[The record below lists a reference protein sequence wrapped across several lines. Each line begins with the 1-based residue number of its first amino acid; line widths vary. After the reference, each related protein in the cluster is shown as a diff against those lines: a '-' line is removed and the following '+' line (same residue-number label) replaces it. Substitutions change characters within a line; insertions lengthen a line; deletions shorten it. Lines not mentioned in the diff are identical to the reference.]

1 MKKVT
6 KKQRLNKN
14 KTKQNRKTKQKNKT
28 RKIGGSTIYDGSAD
42 RIIDQVKKTN
52 ATYYG
57 KPFFRKLYPQKRKG
71 NDTRHI
77 EKQIVEILMNN
88 PHPNIVTF
96 YDVNDRY
103 LDMEELDSPHSNP
116 EFYDNFKDET
126 LIIRKA
132 MIDVKDFLQKL
143 GIMYIDWKY
152 DNIAK
157 GKDGNYKLFDFD
169 ASGIVDL
176 HTNRWKVKPPN
187 YWSFNSAKKKHCKTP
202 KEIDDWSFRYNIL
215 EEEDFVCPINGV

>member
-6 KKQRLNKN
+6 KKQRLNKI
-14 KTKQNRKTKQKNKT
+14 KAKQKNKT
-28 RKIGGSTIYDGSAD
+28 RKIGGSTIYDGSAV

-52 ATYYG
+52 DTYDG
-57 KPFFRKLYPQKRKG
+57 KPFFRKLYPRKRKG

-88 PHPNIVTF
+88 PHPNIVIF

-169 ASGIVDL
+169 GSGIVDL

-187 YWSFNSAKKKHCKTP
+187 YWSFNRAKEKHCKTP

>member
-6 KKQRLNKN
+6 KKQRLNKI
-14 KTKQNRKTKQKNKT
+14 KAKQKNKT
-28 RKIGGSTIYDGSAD
+28 RKIGGSTIYDGAAV

-52 ATYYG
+52 DTYDG
-57 KPFFRKLYPQKRKG
+57 KPFFRKLYPRKRKG

-126 LIIRKA
+126 LIIRNA
-132 MIDVKDFLQKL
+132 MIVVKDFLQKL

-169 ASGIVDL
+169 GSGIVDL

-187 YWSFNSAKKKHCKTP
+187 YWSFNRAKEKHCKTP

>member
-6 KKQRLNKN
+6 KKQKLNKI
-14 KTKQNRKTKQKNKT
+14 KAKQKNKT
-28 RKIGGSTIYDGSAD
+28 RKIGGSTIYDISGD
-42 RIIDQVKKTN
+42 RTKQTEN
-52 ATYYG
+52 TYEG
-57 KPFFRKLYPQKRKG
+57 KPFFRKLYPKKRKE

-96 YDVNDRY
+96 YEVNNRY
-103 LDMEELDSPHSNP
+103 LDMEVLDSPHSNP
-116 EFYDNFKDET
+116 DFYDNFKDET
-126 LIIRKA
+126 PIIRKV
-132 MIDVKDFLQKL
+132 MIDVKDFLQQL

-169 ASGIVDL
+169 SSGIVDKD
-176 HTNRWKVKPPN
+176 RWKVKPPN
-187 YWSFNSAKKKHCKTP
+187 HWSFKNAKEKFCKTP

-215 EEEDFVCPINGV
+215 GEEDLVCNKN

>member
-6 KKQRLNKN
+6 KKQRLNK
-14 KTKQNRKTKQKNKT
+14 TKAKQKNKT
-28 RKIGGSTIYDGSAD
+28 RKMGGSTIYDGSAD

-52 ATYYG
+52 DTYDG
-57 KPFFRKLYPQKRKG
+57 KPFFRKLYPKKKKG

-187 YWSFNSAKKKHCKTP
+187 YWSFGSAKKRHCNTP

-215 EEEDFVCPINGV
+215 EEEDFVCPINSV

>member
-1 MKKVT
+1 MPT
-6 KKQRLNKN
+6 NKQRLNK
-14 KTKQNRKTKQKNKT
+14 TKAKQKNKT

-42 RIIDQVKKTN
+42 RIEDQIKKSED
-52 ATYYG
+52 TYDG
-57 KPFFRKLYPQKRKG
+57 KPFFRKLYSKNKKR

-88 PHPNIVTF
+88 PHPNIVVF
-96 YDVNDRY
+96 YDVNNRY
-103 LDMEELDSPHSNP
+103 LDMEELDSPHSNT
-116 EFYDNFKDET
+116 EFYDNYKDET
-126 LIIRKA
+126 QIIINA

-143 GIMYIDWKY
+143 GIMYIDWKF

-187 YWSFNSAKKKHCKTP
+187 YWSFGQAKKEHCKTP

-215 EEEDFVCPINGV
+215 NEGEFSCSKSKGK